1 MSQSQEEVQEVMQA
15 LEELAISYD
24 NKDIEI
30 QTLNKE
36 NMALLTMNESL
47 RVSVISGCVTCGCG
61 LYIGQSRGKGEGVN
75 GSDGGVKIGR

>member
-1 MSQSQEEVQEVMQA
+1 MQA

-24 NKDIEI
+24 SKDIEI

-36 NMALLTMNESL
+36 NTSLLTMNESL

-61 LYIGQSRGKGEGVN
+61 LYIRSV
-75 GSDGGVKIGR
+75 

>member
-47 RVSVISGCVTCGCG
+47 RVSVISWVCHMWVWFV
-61 LYIGQSRGKGEGVN
+61 YRSV
-75 GSDGGVKIGR
+75 